1 MIGMKLGWT
10 LLLILLTACFVY
22 SGSSMV
28 LAFVLLLILLP
39 LVSIPVNLYLGKK
52 LRVQVESAGI
62 LRKGDRGTIRILLRN
77 STMVPVL
84 RLQCCVMAEN
94 QLNGMT
100 KQTKLVT
107 GVLPRGKKQLKL
119 QAGDDYCGRLKISVT
134 GLRLFDCFGIIGI
147 PCNCEASGYLTV
159 QPDTFRQTVTIL
171 PTAGMMEENDLYS
184 PDRPGQDI
192 SETFQIREYV
202 PGDSMRQI
210 HWKLSGKLDRLI
222 VRDPSLPITRSVLLF
237 WERTGQ
243 SGNPAYTDAQAEVLV
258 SLCRNLLEQSVRF
271 TVGWNDV
278 KTNRCVFRELR
289 DMDDL
294 VGFIPRLLCAGG
306 TKEGTSGVSLLLSSG
321 ADIPA
326 HIVYVAEEP
335 QSDVL
340 ELNRSAQVTALLCGE
355 TPMEGA
361 IRFAPETYP
370 EQLAQIE
377 I

>member
-1 MIGMKLGWT
+1 MIGMKLGWS

-22 SGSSMV
+22 SGSSLV
-28 LAFVLLLILLP
+28 LAFVLLLVLLP

-52 LRVQVESAGI
+52 LSLQVESAGI
-62 LRKGDRGTIRILLRN
+62 LRKGDRGTFRVLIQN
-77 STMVPVL
+77 PTMVPVL
-84 RLQCCVMAEN
+84 RLRCRVEVEN
-94 QLNGMT
+94 QLNGSVRET
-100 KQTKLVT
+100 WLLT
-107 GVLPRGKKQLKL
+107 GVLPRGKQQLKL
-119 QAGDDYCGRLKISVT
+119 QAGDDYCGRLIISVT
-134 GLRLFDCFGIIGI
+134 GLRLYDCFGIVGI
-147 PCNCEASGYLTV
+147 PCKCQAAGYLTV
-159 QPDTFRQTVTIL
+159 QPDTFQQTITIL
-171 PTAGMMEENDLYS
+171 PAAGMMEENDLYS

-222 VRDPSLPITRSVLLF
+222 VRDPSLPITRSVMLF

-243 SGNPAYTDAQAEVLV
+243 SGNPDRTDAQAEVLV
-258 SLCRNLLEQSVRF
+258 SLCRNLLEQSIRF

-306 TKEGTSGVSLLLSSG
+306 TKDGTSGVSLLLSSG
-321 ADIPA
+321 ADLPA
-326 HIVYVAEEP
+326 HIVYLAEEP
-335 QSDVL
+335 QSEVL
-340 ELNRSAQVTALLCGE
+340 ELNRSAHVTALLCGE
-355 TPMEGA
+355 KSLEGA
-361 IRFAPETYP
+361 IRFDTVDYP
-370 EQLAQIE
+370 QQLAQIE

>member
-1 MIGMKLGWT
+1 MIGMKLGWL
-10 LLLILLTACFVY
+10 LLLILLTACFLY
-22 SGSSMV
+22 SGSSLV

-62 LRKGDRGTIRILLRN
+62 LRKGDRGTIRILLQN

-84 RLQCCVMAEN
+84 RLQCCVTVEN

-107 GVLPRGKKQLKL
+107 GVLPRGKQQLKL
-119 QAGDDYCGRLKISVT
+119 QAGDNYCGRLKISVT
-134 GLRLFDCFGIIGI
+134 GFRIFDCFGIIGI
-147 PCNCEASGYLTV
+147 PCNCEAVGYLTV
-159 QPDTFRQTVTIL
+159 QPDTFQQTIRIL

-192 SETFQIREYV
+192 YETFQIREYI

-237 WERTGQ
+237 WERAGQ
-243 SGNPAYTDAQAEVLV
+243 SGSPEYTDAQAEVLV

-271 TVGWNDV
+271 TVSWNDV
-278 KTNRCVFRELR
+278 NTNRCVFRELR

-306 TKEGTSGVSLLLSSG
+306 TKDGTSGAYLLATQGTEL
-321 ADIPA
+321 PA
-326 HIVYVAEEP
+326 HIVYLAEEP
-335 QSDVL
+335 RSEVL
-340 ELNRSAQVTALLCGE
+340 ELGRSAQVTALLCGQI
-355 TPMEGA
+355 PLEGT
-361 IRFAPETYP
+361 IRFDPANYP